1 VRDSDN
7 LLTAAAQVPATGNR
21 GLIPRGITWAEMLA
35 VPIWAFCMPARLR
48 PFRAQLAELED
59 VGECQG
65 WRLCEA
71 MRDAARVAVRVPLTT
86 LLSRAWIA
94 FAMEADNAVEAAG
107 SERVGRLFRIS
118 MSMWA
123 NGLRFVDEEG
133 ITVGELQARARA
145 ACNIGGLER
154 WGWITVDD
162 AGAGRRDGYGSHRG
176 VTSGTVLRPTRAG
189 VYARRLWPLVVTGI
203 EQRWRTRFGTGAV
216 DSLREALLPLA
227 GQMPSSLPEVHASDG
242 FYTRAIKGMAPE
254 EDASLAALLG
264 QALTALTLEH
274 EQGSK
279 VSLPIAANVL
289 RVIDGEVV
297 RIRDLPRLS
306 GVSKEA
312 IAMAARYLSGKGL
325 AELRPERSITL
336 SAAGRDALA
345 DCRARAARRRHQ
357 ALQAFLEAILSQREA
372 LAKGLVPP
380 PGCWRGEK
388 PYLTQTQRVLADP
401 AAALP
406 WQPMVLHRGGWPDG
420 S

>member
-1 VRDSDN
+1 MLPDLRQPV
-7 LLTAAAQVPATGNR
+7 LAA
-21 GLIPRGITWAEMLA
+21 
-35 VPIWAFCMPARLR
+35 
-48 PFRAQLAELED
+48 
-59 VGECQG
+59 GET
-65 WRLCEA
+65 
-71 MRDAARVAVRVPLTT
+71 MRDAARVAKPVPLTT
-86 LLSRAWIA
+86 LLSWTWIA

-107 SERVGRLFRIS
+107 SERIGRLFRIS
-118 MSMWA
+118 ISMWA
-123 NGLRFVDEEG
+123 NGLRFIDEKG
-133 ITVGELQARARA
+133 ITAGELQARARA

-162 AGAGRRDGYGSHRG
+162 VGANRRDGYGSHRG
-176 VTSGTVLRPTRAG
+176 VKSDTVLRPTRAG

-203 EQRWRTRFGTGAV
+203 EQRWRIRFGAGVV
-216 DSLREALLPLA
+216 DSLREALLPFA

-242 FYTRAIKGMAPE
+242 FYTHAIKGLAPD

-297 RIRDLPRLS
+297 RIRDLPLLS

-312 IAMAARYLSGKGL
+312 IVMATIYLGGKGL

-336 SAAGRDALA
+336 TAAGRDALG
-345 DCRARAARRRHQ
+345 DCRARAAGRKHQ
-357 ALQAFLEAILSQREA
+357 ALQACLEAILSQREA

-380 PGCWRGEK
+380 EGCWRGEK
-388 PYLTQTQRVLADP
+388 PCLAQTQRVLADP
-401 AAALP
+401 ASALP
-406 WQPMVLHRGGWPDG
+406 WHPMVLHRGGWPDG